1 MITPERRL
9 EMRAQKI
16 ERIRAAS
23 FDGPPGI
30 GLTLEQQTAYA
41 VLALVAAEQARD
53 EERPGPSTHRA
64 VGRGNDA
71 KLIGG

>member
-1 MITPERRL
+1 
-9 EMRAQKI
+9 MRAQKI

-53 EERPGPSTHRA
+53 EGAAPDLLRTELSAAGMMRS
-64 VGRGNDA
+64 
-71 KLIGG
+71 